1 MEGNVEIV
9 LNSPL
14 LKGDSIEVV
23 DGKLCHVHK
32 MGSIVLDKNY
42 KGYIGLSGTLSNTI
56 RFYVSVNTPKEN
68 THIVSNNF
76 LSNIGY
82 NTDYTHGFTSAGEVY
97 IFIKKDRLSTQDV
110 NGFKQWLSENPTTVV
125 YELAEPWYED
135 ITNLQSA
142 PTLKTYLE
150 CSMEIDTDL
159 PIDTNVT
166 YRTNLSSV
174 YVMERELDELDNGI
188 DLGDI
193 LEGEVNE

>member
-1 MEGNVEIV
+1 
-9 LNSPL
+9 
-14 LKGDSIEVV
+14 
-23 DGKLCHVHK
+23 
-32 MGSIVLDKNY
+32 MGSIN
-42 KGYIGLSGTLSNTI
+42 GYLTITLPHIELGIDNNTTI
-56 RFYVSVNTPKEN
+56 DN
-68 THIVSNNF
+68 
-76 LSNIGY
+76 
-82 NTDYTHGFTSAGEVY
+82 
-97 IFIKKDRLSTQDV
+97 RLSS
-110 NGFKQWLSENPTTVV
+110 FKQWLQANPTTVI
-125 YELAEPWYED
+125 YELETPYYED

-174 YVMERELDELDNGI
+174 YVMERELDELDNGT